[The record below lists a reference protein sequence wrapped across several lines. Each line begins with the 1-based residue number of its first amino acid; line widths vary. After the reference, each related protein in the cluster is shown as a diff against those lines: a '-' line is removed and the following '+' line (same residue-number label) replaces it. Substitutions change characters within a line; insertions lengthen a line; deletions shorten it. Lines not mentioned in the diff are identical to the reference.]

1 MLRSLWIAASGMT
14 AQQTNIDNLSNNL
27 ANVNTV
33 GFKKARVNFEDLLY
47 QEIRPAGAITSTGLN
62 HPTGIQLG
70 MGSKVVGTE
79 KLFSQGSYQNTDN
92 PLDWVIE
99 GDGFFQV
106 LLPNDEIA
114 YTRNG
119 SFKLDQDGNI
129 VNANGYYLEP
139 QIAIPEDALEI
150 MVSEDGIV
158 SVMLPGEIDPV
169 EVGNIEISTFIN
181 PSGLRAIGRNLF
193 LPTAASG
200 DPIDGVPGDDNFGII
215 VQGMLEMS
223 NVNLVEEMVNMI
235 TAQRAYEV
243 NSKAIQTSD
252 DMLQIVNNLRR

>member
-1 MLRSLWIAASGMT
+1 MLRSLWTAASGMN

-33 GFKKARVNFEDLLY
+33 GYKKSRVNFEDLLY

-62 HPTGIQLG
+62 HPTGLQIG
-70 MGSKVVGTE
+70 MGSKVVGNE
-79 KLFSQGSYQNTDN
+79 KIFSQGSYQNTDN

-106 LLPNDEIA
+106 LLPNNEIA

-119 SFKLDQDGNI
+119 SFKLDRDGNI
-129 VNANGYYLEP
+129 VTANGYYLEP
-139 QIAIPEDALEI
+139 QVTIPEDALEI
-150 MVSEDGIV
+150 MISEDGIISV
-158 SVMLPGEIDPV
+158 SLAGEIDPV
-169 EVGNIEISTFIN
+169 EVGNIEISKFVN
-181 PSGLRAIGRNLF
+181 PAGLRAIGKNLF

-200 DPIDGVPGDDNFGII
+200 DPLNGDPGDDDYGII
-215 VQGMLEMS
+215 HQGMLEMS

>member
-1 MLRSLWIAASGMT
+1 
-14 AQQTNIDNLSNNL
+14 
-27 ANVNTV
+27 
-33 GFKKARVNFEDLLY
+33 
-47 QEIRPAGAITSTGLN
+47 
-62 HPTGIQLG
+62 
-70 MGSKVVGTE
+70 
-79 KLFSQGSYQNTDN
+79 
-92 PLDWVIE
+92 
-99 GDGFFQV
+99 
-106 LLPNDEIA
+106 
-114 YTRNG
+114 
-119 SFKLDQDGNI
+119 
-129 VNANGYYLEP
+129 
-139 QIAIPEDALEI
+139 
-150 MVSEDGIV
+150 MVSEDGII

>member
-1 MLRSLWIAASGMT
+1 MLRSLWIASSGMT

-79 KLFSQGSYQNTDN
+79 KIFSQGSYQNTDN

-129 VNANGYYLEP
+129 VTANGYYLEP
-139 QIAIPEDALEI
+139 QITIPEDALEI

-181 PSGLRAIGRNLF
+181 PSGLSAIGRNLY

-252 DMLQIVNNLRR
+252 DMLQIVNNLKR

>member
-1 MLRSLWIAASGMT
+1 MT

-27 ANVNTV
+27 ANVNTA
-33 GFKKARVNFEDLLY
+33 GYKKSRINFEDLLY
-47 QEIRPAGAITSTGLN
+47 QEIRPAGAITATGLN

-70 MGSKVVGTE
+70 MGAKVIGTE
-79 KLFSQGSYQNTDN
+79 KIFSQGNYQNTDN

-99 GDGFFQV
+99 GDGFFQIT
-106 LLPNDEIA
+106 LPNGDIA

-129 VNANGYYLEP
+129 VNANGYYVEP
-139 QIAIPEDALEI
+139 QITIPEDALEVI
-150 MVSEDGIV
+150 VSEDGIV
-158 SVMLPGEIDPV
+158 SVMLPGEQDPV
-169 EVGNIEISTFIN
+169 EVGNIEISKFIN
-181 PSGLRAIGRNLF
+181 PAGLRAMGRNLYM
-193 LPTAASG
+193 PTAASG
-200 DPIDGVPGDDNFGII
+200 DPINGVPGDNDFGLI

-252 DMLQIVNNLRR
+252 EMLQIVNNLKR

>member
-1 MLRSLWIAASGMT
+1 MLRSLWIGSSGMT

-27 ANVNTV
+27 ANVNTA
-33 GFKKARVNFEDLLY
+33 GYKKSRINFEDLLY
-47 QEIRPAGAITSTGLN
+47 QEIRPAGAITATGLN

-70 MGSKVVGTE
+70 MGAKVIGTE
-79 KLFSQGSYQNTDN
+79 KIFSQGNYQNTDN

-99 GDGFFQV
+99 GDGFFQIT
-106 LLPNDEIA
+106 LPNGDIA

-129 VNANGYYLEP
+129 VNANGYYVEP
-139 QIAIPEDALEI
+139 QITIPEDALEVI
-150 MVSEDGIV
+150 VSEDGIV
-158 SVMLPGEIDPV
+158 SVMLPGEQDPV
-169 EVGNIEISTFIN
+169 EVGNIEISKFIN
-181 PSGLRAIGRNLF
+181 PAGLRAMGRNLYM
-193 LPTAASG
+193 PTAASG
-200 DPIDGVPGDDNFGII
+200 DPINGVPGDNDFGLI

-252 DMLQIVNNLRR
+252 EMLQIVNNLKR

>member
-1 MLRSLWIAASGMT
+1 MLRSLWTAASGMN

-33 GFKKARVNFEDLLY
+33 GYKKSRVNFEDLLY
-47 QEIRPAGAITSTGLN
+47 QEIRPAGAITATGLN
-62 HPTGIQLG
+62 HPTGLQIG
-70 MGSKVVGTE
+70 MGSKVTGTE
-79 KLFSQGSYQNTDN
+79 KIFSQGSYQNTDN

-106 LLPNDEIA
+106 LLPDNNIA

-119 SFKLDQDGNI
+119 SFKLDRDGNI
-129 VNANGYYLEP
+129 VTADGYYLEP
-139 QIAIPEDALEI
+139 QVTIPQDALEI

-158 SVMLPGEIDPV
+158 QVSLNGQTDPV
-169 EVGNIEISTFIN
+169 EVGNIQISKFVN
-181 PSGLRAIGRNLF
+181 PSGLKAVGKNLF
-193 LPTAASG
+193 IPTAASG
-200 DPIDGVPGDDNFGII
+200 DPIDGVPGDPDFGKIH
-215 VQGMLEMS
+215 QNMLEMS